1 MNEIICL
8 RKISGFKVRVT
19 NQKTQNPTRFF
30 ITLLNP
36 MCSEPMANV
45 TKELISSSDLFLK
58 FYSTM
63 RKRVVSYSFFHPSF
77 QKERKQNIQN
87 WSTWRFFTRA
97 KKCNQHLHS
106 SLWPFINVFFPSHT
120 IEEIIM
126 ATICVRNEKSR
137 CFIEKSSS
145 LLFLFVKIALVLF
158 IFSQELGY

>member
-1 MNEIICL
+1 MHDKLVKRSEITKKMNEIICL

-63 RKRVVSYSFFHPSF
+63 RKRVVSRTHFFILPFRRKESKIFRTGVHGDFSLE
-77 QKERKQNIQN
+77 QK
-87 WSTWRFFTRA
+87 
-97 KKCNQHLHS
+97 
-106 SLWPFINVFFPSHT
+106 NVTSIYIAHYG
-120 IEEIIM
+120 
-126 ATICVRNEKSR
+126 
-137 CFIEKSSS
+137 
-145 LLFLFVKIALVLF
+145 LL
-158 IFSQELGY
+158 